1 MAGDARRSS
10 QSRKRSSDVDMRP
23 QKRACPTSPAA
34 STATAAAAAALS
46 PLGAGLVGS
55 PLSVDVPPHAPHSL
69 PLRGCTA
76 PAALP
81 MAGPGRPSAS
91 AASALSPGLPSSL
104 DLNNLPEV
112 LDGVL
117 LDPTGAAYPNL
128 EMFPN
133 EWGRRVAPDQTEPAL
148 PAPLAASALPAPDPD
163 GGLLAYSQVDMQ
175 MAPFPAGG
183 KSSR

>member
-10 QSRKRSSDVDMRP
+10 QSRKRSSDMDGRP

-34 STATAAAAAALS
+34 STVTAAAAAALS

-55 PLSVDVPPHAPHSL
+55 PLSVDVAPHSL

-91 AASALSPGLPSSL
+91 ALSPGLPSGL

-128 EMFPN
+128 DVFPN

-148 PAPLAASALPAPDPD
+148 PAPLAASAPDPD
-163 GGLLAYSQVDMQ
+163 GGLLAYSQVEMQ

-183 KSSR
+183 KSRRMVSVHMAS